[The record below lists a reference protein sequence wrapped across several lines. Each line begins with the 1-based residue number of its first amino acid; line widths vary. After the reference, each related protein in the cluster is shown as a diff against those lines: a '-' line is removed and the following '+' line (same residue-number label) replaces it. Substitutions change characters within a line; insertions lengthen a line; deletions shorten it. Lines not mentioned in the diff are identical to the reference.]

1 MEASEY
7 QPYPPEIHDFV
18 DGRMDADA
26 ERAFR
31 RRMETN
37 AALAEQVEQLRH
49 AIKLLHEI
57 PAKQPP
63 AGFDERLIGRIREE
77 ELADRART
85 RILPAPR
92 PLWQHVVQVG
102 IGAVAAALVL
112 AVIGVP
118 GMWDTNDPEIEGTGG
133 LVSDA
138 VAPTEEDLLPS
149 LGDHYERF
157 DSLRRNV
164 SAMRVIDIDQQ
175 RQVLRIEMDSSDLV
189 RRNLWLAG
197 EVSRLPANRR
207 VEYVTFLSQL
217 DSALSAVDTEISAS
231 SRDLRAVDLAR
242 LEAALAGVKAP
253 GTLQEGYLL
262 ATRRSVPDPR
272 GMVAEGEQPLELQL
286 YASIRRADYR
296 HDPQGVIDAADE
308 LLRRRGRSEFKD
320 YAHAA
325 KVEALIRLNRDA
337 EAAKYF
343 NDSFSAFDSDL
354 SEQQQAMLRAF
365 FKDGDKLRLQAAR
378 EALK

>member
-7 QPYPPEIHDFV
+7 QPFPPEIHDFV
-18 DGRMDADA
+18 DGRMDAEA
-26 ERAFR
+26 ERSFR
-31 RRMETN
+31 RRMESN
-37 AALAEQVEQLRH
+37 AAIAEQVEQLRT

-57 PAKQPP
+57 PARQPP

-102 IGAVAAALVL
+102 VGAVAAAIVL
-112 AVIGVP
+112 AVTGVP
-118 GMWDTNDPEIEGTGG
+118 GMWHTNGPEIEGTGG
-133 LVSDA
+133 LVSGEF
-138 VAPTEEDLLPS
+138 APTEEDLLPA

-164 SAMRVIDIDQQ
+164 SAMHVSDTDQQ

-197 EVSRLPANRR
+197 EVSRLPASRR
-207 VEYVTFLSQL
+207 VDYVTFLGQL
-217 DSALSAVDTEISAS
+217 DSALSVIDSEIAAS

-242 LEAALAGVKAP
+242 LQTALAGVKAP
-253 GTLQEGYLL
+253 GTLEEGYLL
-262 ATRRSVPDPR
+262 AARRSVPDPR
-272 GMVAEGEQPLELQL
+272 GMVAKGEHPLELQL
-286 YASIRRADYR
+286 YAGIRRADYR
-296 HDPQGVIDAADE
+296 HDPLGVIDAAEE

-325 KVEALIRLNRDA
+325 KVEALIRLNRDS
-337 EAAKYF
+337 EAASYF
-343 NDSFSAFDSDL
+343 NESFSAFDADL
-354 SEQQQAMLRAF
+354 SDQQQAMLRAF
-365 FKDGDKLRLQAAR
+365 FKEADKLRLQAAR
-378 EALK
+378 ETLK